1 MALGTVR
8 SLLDLFGSGCV
19 HIAGLRTVEMPVGNS
34 LLFGFGF
41 WNGFAG
47 ALDGD
52 AYKHRL
58 ALNSRLGIASRCC
71 GSGMIDRSRH
81 CRGYPRFGSR
91 LHRCG
96 NRFHRDG
103 CGFHCGFHWC
113 GCRLHRCGNG
123 LRLGFYRCGCR
134 LGSHNGLGCGLHFLD
149 RSGLLRLRLNGRH
162 WLGLGC
168 LGDLFA
174 LFITILEN

>member
-19 HIAGLRTVEMPVGNS
+19 HIAGLRTVEMPVGNG

-58 ALNSRLGIASRCC
+58 ALNSRLVISSRCC

-91 LHRCG
+91 LHWFGSWLHRCG
-96 NRFHRDG
+96 N
-103 CGFHCGFHWC
+103 GFHWC
-113 GCRLHRCGNG
+113 RCRLHKCGNG
-123 LRLGFYRCGCR
+123 LRLGFYRFGGR
-134 LGSHNGLGCGLHFLD
+134 LRSHNGLGSGLHFLD

-162 WLGLGC
+162 RLGLGC